1 MYFKQKNLSSA
12 ETDDYV
18 SLQMLIIELQE
29 GEQILR
35 YKLND
40 Y

>member
-1 MYFKQKNLSSA
+1 MYFKQKNLSSV

-29 GEQILR
+29 GEQTLR

>member
-1 MYFKQKNLSSA
+1 MYFKQKNLSSV
-12 ETDDYV
+12 ETDDSV

-29 GEQILR
+29 GEQTLR

>member
-1 MYFKQKNLSSA
+1 MYFKQKNLSSV

-18 SLQMLIIELQE
+18 SLQMLIIELEE
-29 GEQILR
+29 GEQTMR
-35 YKLND
+35 YKEND